1 MLHALHLKSIFQ
13 YGILSMPIQV
23 DHEARR
29 QLVAEIVAGIIASK
43 GLEAVT
49 VRAVAEASGFST
61 RVVSHYFS
69 GKREVLLL
77 CYQQTAQRSRTRLEH
92 AVAANP
98 GDITAALDAL
108 LPCHAQAHEDWL
120 VWVSFWGMAIGDP
133 EFSAIQRAQF
143 RMARELFAV
152 LLVDSVAGPEE
163 AERVA
168 RHLLVSLS
176 GMAVEAAFDPD
187 NWSAERQRQH
197 LREAIGAALDI

>member
-1 MLHALHLKSIFQ
+1 
-13 YGILSMPIQV
+13 MPIQV
-23 DHEARR
+23 DHEVRR

-77 CYQQTAQRSRTRLEH
+77 CYRQTAQRSRTRLEH
-92 AVAANP
+92 AAAASP

-108 LPCHAQAHEDWL
+108 LPCHEQAREDWL
-120 VWVSFWGMAIGDP
+120 VWVSFWGMAIGDL
-133 EFSAIQRAQF
+133 EFSAIQRTQF
-143 RMARELFAV
+143 RMARELFAA
-152 LLVDSVAGPEE
+152 LLADSLGGPHE

-187 NWSAERQRQH
+187 SWPAERQRLH
-197 LREAIGAALDI
+197 LREAIGAAVGTWR